1 MRIYFNKV
9 KEDWIVDRY
18 INEWNEYNYKS
29 VRSSFISDTLIWI
42 IAPWTWRNV
51 SKRNL
56 KKQKVICTIHHIDE
70 DKFNDIE
77 KEEFLERDK
86 YIDFYHVISNKT
98 HSQVKKLTKKPIFV
112 IPFWINQNLWFQ
124 IKDLDKLYSKYHLSK
139 SSYFVGSFQRDTE
152 GFDLKSPKLS
162 KGPDQ
167 FIKIVKDLNKKH
179 KNLVVLLTGRR
190 RQYVINELEKEE
202 IEFKYFEMASFNELN
217 ELYNMLDLYIVSSR
231 YEGGPAAIMECA
243 LTKTPLIST
252 NVGIADEILANK
264 SIYDMSNFSDAKP
277 DIDTAYNNVQKYKIP
292 NGFDEF
298 NLLLRRLYEN

>member
-29 VRSSFISDTLIWI
+29 VRSAFISDTLIWI

-167 FIKIVKDLNKKH
+167 FIKIVKDLKTKH

-190 RQYVINELEKEE
+190 RQYIINELEKEE

-252 NVGIADEILANK
+252 NVGIADEILANQ

>member
-18 INEWNEYNYKS
+18 INEWNQYNYKS
-29 VRSSFISDTLIWI
+29 VRSPFISNTLIWI

-77 KEEFLERDK
+77 KEEFLERDN

-98 HSQVKKLTKKPIFV
+98 YSQVNKLTDKPIFV
-112 IPFWINQNLWFQ
+112 IPFWVNQNLWFQ
-124 IKDLDKLYSKYHLSK
+124 IKDLDKLYSKYNLSK
-139 SSYFVGSFQRDTE
+139 NSYFVGSFQRDTE

-167 FIKIVKDLNKKH
+167 FIKIVKDLNTKH
-179 KNLVVLLTGRR
+179 NNLVVLLTGRR
-190 RQYVINELEKEE
+190 RQYIINELKEE
-202 IEFKYFEMASFNELN
+202 KIEFKYFEMASFNELN

-252 NVGIADEILANK
+252 NVGIADEILPNQ
-264 SIYDMSNFSDAKP
+264 SIYNMSNFSDAKP
-277 DIDTAYNNVQKYKIP
+277 DIDTAFHNVQKYKIP
-292 NGFDEF
+292 NGFNEF

>member
-18 INEWNEYNYKS
+18 INEWNQYNYKS
-29 VRSSFISDTLIWI
+29 VRSPFISNTLIWI

-70 DKFNDIE
+70 DKFNDVE
-77 KEEFLERDK
+77 REEFLERDK
-86 YIDFYHVISNKT
+86 YVDFYHVISSKT
-98 HSQVKKLTKKPIFV
+98 HSQVKKLTEKPIFV
-112 IPFWINQNLWFQ
+112 IPFWVNQNLWFE
-124 IKDLDKLYSKYHLSK
+124 IKDLDTLYSKYNLSK

-167 FIKIVKDLNKKH
+167 FIKIVKDLNTKH
-179 KNLVVLLTGRR
+179 ENLVVLLTGRR
-190 RQYVINELEKEE
+190 RQYIINELNQEK
-202 IEFKYFEMASFNELN
+202 IEFKYYEMASFKELN
-217 ELYNMLDLYIVSSR
+217 ELYNLLDLYIVSSR

-252 NVGIADEILANK
+252 NVGIADEILANQ
-264 SIYDMSNFSDAKP
+264 SVYDMSNFSDAKP
-277 DIDTAYNNVQKYKIP
+277 DTDTAFDNVQKYKIP
-292 NGFDEF
+292 NGFNEF

>member
-190 RQYVINELEKEE
+190 RQYIINELEKEE

>member
-29 VRSSFISDTLIWI
+29 VRSAFISDTLIWI

-167 FIKIVKDLNKKH
+167 FIKIVKYLNKKH

-190 RQYVINELEKEE
+190 RQYIINELEKEE

>member
-29 VRSSFISDTLIWI
+29 ARSSFISDTLIWI